1 MKQNSLLDQLRRVLS
16 ILLNLAVV
24 RMEPIAIRMSWEAVG
39 EQALTFYTENSN
51 LFSAAVCLLVA
62 VCQLWALLSG
72 RALPRW
78 VKRLKFI
85 AACCLTLTFLT
96 VVFVLAPYYPDEG
109 GVVFLLTESSML
121 YHHLLNPVLVFV
133 SFVFLEREPR
143 LPARN
148 IPLALVP
155 TVLYGVYDL
164 WGNITGRI
172 DGPYPFMR
180 VYDQTLQESLMWFV
194 IILGTN
200 LLYALLLWWLGGNG
214 RKHRKKGV
222 GLEFVD

>member
-133 SFVFLEREPR
+133 SFVFLERERGSGPEHPAGAGADGDLWKHR
-143 LPARN
+143 PVGQLPASVDG
-148 IPLALVP
+148 ALP
-155 TVLYGVYDL
+155 PFC
-164 WGNITGRI
+164 WCMSRRPGRRCC
-172 DGPYPFMR
+172 GARASWP
-180 VYDQTLQESLMWFV
+180 
-194 IILGTN
+194 GT
-200 LLYALLLWWLGGNG
+200 
-214 RKHRKKGV
+214 
-222 GLEFVD
+222 

>member
-1 MKQNSLLDQLRRVLS
+1 MKQNSILDKIRRVLS

-39 EQALTFYTENSN
+39 EQTLTFYTENSN

-78 VKRLKFI
+78 VKRRKFV
-85 AACCLTLTFLT
+85 AACGLTLTFLT

-121 YHHLLNPVLVFV
+121 YHHLLNPVLHVV
-133 SFVFLEREPR
+133 SFVCLERQPR

-155 TVLYGVYDL
+155 TAIYGSIAL
-164 WGNITGRI
+164 WANYQRLWT
-172 DGPYPFMR
+172 GPYPFLL
-180 VYDQTLQESLMWFV
+180 VYEQTPRQTVLWCAA
-194 IILGTN
+194 ILAMN
-200 LLYALLLWWLGGNG
+200 LLYAWLVWRLGGY
-214 RKHRKKGV
+214 RRKKRNV
-222 GLEFVD
+222 GLLFRS